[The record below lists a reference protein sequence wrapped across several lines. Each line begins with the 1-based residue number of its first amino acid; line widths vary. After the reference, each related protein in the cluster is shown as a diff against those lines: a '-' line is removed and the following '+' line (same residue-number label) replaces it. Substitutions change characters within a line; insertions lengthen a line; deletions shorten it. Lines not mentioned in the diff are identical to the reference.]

1 MASTEDE
8 IKYLIRSRFYSTKEE
23 VISDAIKAL
32 FRDKPELKKGNA
44 PEARDEEMKEDKLFG
59 EERLKILESFVGIVK
74 LKKRLS
80 IEDILELEEDNW
92 LP

>member
-8 IKYLIRSRFYSTKEE
+8 IKSLIKSRFYSTKDE

-32 FRDKPELKKGNA
+32 LREKPELMKANA
-44 PEARDEEMKEDKLFG
+44 PESRDEEMKEDKLFG
-59 EERLKILESFVGIVK
+59 EDRLKILESFIGIVK
-74 LKKRLS
+74 IKKRLS
-80 IEDILELEEDNW
+80 LEDILELEEDNW